1 MVRGASGWSG
11 DDWCWC
17 CCASWGVGG
26 DWVFVFCGGDDD
38 LCWMISS
45 RRLVTTSFE
54 RGLVVAVDAVGNVGD
69 VDVLSIA
76 VGPKCGLYKLGVEG
90 ESVNKCNKDLEGV
103 SICAV
108 KPDEDGSFVASKV
121 KDDSAG

>member
-1 MVRGASGWSG
+1 
-11 DDWCWC
+11 
-17 CCASWGVGG
+17 
-26 DWVFVFCGGDDD
+26 
-38 LCWMISS
+38 MISHVTKS
-45 RRLVTTSFE
+45 PFKVTRDQARVTSHVTRDLVEFRTPRL
-54 RGLVVAVDAVGNVGD
+54 RCYN

-76 VGPKCGLYKLGVEG
+76 VGPKCGPYELCVEG
-90 ESVNKCNKDLEGV
+90 ESVNKCNKDLECV